1 MKFKRLFLLEAFSS
15 SMPKWLQQYVI
26 YNPKVRNYSR
36 SGFGKYADPNKRNL
50 AYSSSRNTGR
60 DKKSGTA
67 ADIIWGKGNSPTGA
81 AIDFSRANFITQEV
95 PKKVDDPIFLDK
107 SKMCFVHLDS
117 GFDETVWIPG
127 FSSPTEQ
134 FAIDDYKKIVTGKI
148 NSKQLREFG
157 KDFCY
162 LDLTDSSN
170 FITDITNNR
179 VDAKSGSIE
188 RISQNELNDM
198 PYWRRSD
205 FDKSG
210 YRKIPSADRYA
221 KKLRSLKIKK
231 VPQLIIDTRER
242 LVKLQKDLAECS
254 SQYASSQLADMREF
268 NTSDLKSAYN
278 AFIGAADDFQDALT
292 HIDRLTMSQD
302 EDSRDYQIKHILRFL
317 KSVDENINS
326 SYNYINH
333 YLPASIDWN
342 RDDDSIFVDVED
354 DFE

>member
-1 MKFKRLFLLEAFSS
+1 MKFKRLFLLEAFSP

-36 SGFGKYADPNKRNL
+36 GFGKYADPDKRNL
-50 AYSSSRNTGR
+50 AYSSSRNVGR
-60 DKKSGTA
+60 DKNSGTA
-67 ADIIWGKGNSPTGA
+67 ANIIWGKGNSPTGT

-117 GFDETVWIPG
+117 GFDETIWIPG

-134 FAIDDYKKIVTGKI
+134 FVIDNNKKIVTGKI

-170 FITDITNNR
+170 FITDITNDR
-179 VDAKSGSIE
+179 EEAKKGSIE
-188 RISQNELNDM
+188 RVDLDKISSWQRDN
-198 PYWRRSD
+198 Y
-205 FDKSG
+205 DKSG
-210 YRKIPSADRYA
+210 YKKIPSVDRYA

-231 VPQLIIDTRER
+231 VPQLIIDARTK
-242 LVKLQKDLAECS
+242 LVDLQKDLAECS

-268 NTSDLKSAYN
+268 NTIDLKNAYN
-278 AFIGAADDFQDALT
+278 NFISAVDNFQNVLDYIDELPNAQDD
-292 HIDRLTMSQD
+292 DR
-302 EDSRDYQIKHILRFL
+302 RDMITRNVLAYLDRVNNRIK
-317 KSVDENINS
+317 E
-326 SYNYINH
+326 SYKYINY